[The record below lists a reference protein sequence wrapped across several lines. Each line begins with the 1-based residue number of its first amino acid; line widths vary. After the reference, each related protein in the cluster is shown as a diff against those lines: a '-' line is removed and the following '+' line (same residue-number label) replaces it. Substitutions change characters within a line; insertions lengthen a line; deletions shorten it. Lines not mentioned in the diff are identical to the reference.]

1 MAGILDSKT
10 RFIDM
15 IVTQEGKRQISTGR
29 LRAKYASISDDQT
42 FYDPLEVDD
51 VSNRIFFQ
59 SMGSHNEV
67 IVLEKD
73 DTLGGRARQFKIQGF
88 TFDMGPS
95 WYWMPEVFDQF
106 WGLFWVG
113 IVLVQ
118 TVGSQRE

>member
-29 LRAKYASISDDQT
+29 LRAVYASVSDDQT

-59 SMGSHNEV
+59 SLNKS
-67 IVLEKD
+67 
-73 DTLGGRARQFKIQGF
+73 FC
-88 TFDMGPS
+88 
-95 WYWMPEVFDQF
+95 
-106 WGLFWVG
+106 
-113 IVLVQ
+113 
-118 TVGSQRE
+118 